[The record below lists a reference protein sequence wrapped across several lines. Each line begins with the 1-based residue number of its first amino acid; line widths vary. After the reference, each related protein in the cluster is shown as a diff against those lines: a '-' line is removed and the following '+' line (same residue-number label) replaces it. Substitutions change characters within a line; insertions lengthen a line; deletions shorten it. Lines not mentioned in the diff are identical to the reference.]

1 VETYLDRI
9 VDAHRRAA
17 SEDSRDLKELR
28 TQARKRSDDP
38 RGFAQSLR
46 SPGLSLIAEIKRR
59 SPSKGELCPGLLPT
73 EVAMEYVIGGASCL
87 SVLTDVE
94 HFGGSEADLRA
105 AREAI
110 SVPVIRKD
118 FTVSEADV
126 LDATI
131 MGADAILLIV
141 AALTDKELTLFS
153 SVAAEFGL
161 DVLWETHDELEV
173 LRCLELGAT
182 MIGVNQRDLHTFAV
196 DQDRAVRVA
205 ASIPLGVVRVAES
218 GVRGPDD
225 ARVLSAAGYDAI
237 LVGESIV
244 TSTDRSLAV
253 RELISA
259 GESV

>member
-1 VETYLDRI
+1 METYLDRI

-17 SEDSRDLKELR
+17 SEDSRDLDQLR
-28 TQARKRSDDP
+28 ARARERCDDP

-46 SPGLSLIAEIKRR
+46 SPGLSVIAEIKRR

-73 EVAMEYVIGGASCL
+73 EVATEYVDGGASCL

-94 HFGGSEADLRA
+94 HFGGSTADLRA
-105 AREAI
+105 AREAV

-118 FTVSEADV
+118 FTVCEADV

-153 SVAAEFGL
+153 SVAADFGL
-161 DVLWETHDELEV
+161 DVLWETHDEIEV

-205 ASIPLGVVRVAES
+205 ASIPSGVVRVAES

-225 ARVLSAAGYDAI
+225 AKVLFDAGYDAV

-244 TSTDRSLAV
+244 KSKDRSSAV
-253 RELISA
+253 RALTSV
-259 GESV
+259 GEPV